1 MTAKAYSDM
10 LQLATKPAAPGQ
22 SDLSALRA
30 LALSLKN
37 AGHAEQAL
45 LLLKQ
50 LAISH
55 PGDAEIL
62 RQLAQLLNEQGRIL
76 ECLHTLLSL
85 KTLEPAS
92 ESLIGEIR
100 SAIDPTI
107 QCFNQWLA
115 AGNIEQAVQYADA
128 LAALLPGNV
137 AALNS
142 ALSCN
147 AALGRKHQAAK
158 YAALLGNID
167 PSAAAT
173 QGTHAADSSATAN
186 HAADMKPAGVPVFQM
201 SPQQQQ
207 NAWLMDAIRAALG
220 PANVNLR
227 AAG

>member
-1 MTAKAYSDM
+1 MTEERPRNIA
-10 LQLATKPAAPGQ
+10 AAPAQ
-22 SDLSALRA
+22 SDLGALRA
-30 LALSLKN
+30 LAMSLKD
-37 AGHAEQAL
+37 AGQIEQAL

-62 RQLAQLLNEQGRIL
+62 RQSARILNEQGRIL

-85 KTLEPAS
+85 KALGPAS
-92 ESLIGEIR
+92 DVLLEEIR
-100 SAIDPTI
+100 GAIDPTI
-107 QCFNQWLA
+107 QCFNQSIA

-137 AALNS
+137 AALNA

-147 AALGRKHQAAK
+147 AALGRKDQAEK
-158 YAALLGNID
+158 YAASLGKID
-167 PSAAAT
+167 PSQAAQAANAPSNQAVDEKPAAAT
-173 QGTHAADSSATAN
+173 
-186 HAADMKPAGVPVFQM
+186 VFQP

-207 NAWLMDAIRAALG
+207 NAWLTHAIQAALG
-220 PANVNLR
+220 PASVNLR